1 MGKREEEG
9 AGEAG
14 LRAHR
19 ATRLGQGVGVG
30 GPQVNSAET
39 LQHLDDCL
47 GKRLHQDG
55 RPFCMKSGPTVTRS
69 QGGTAGQVGWPC
81 ARRAL
86 QTPLLW
92 PRAPLMSVAVVAVA
106 HPIYCSEASWPWGWC
121 SCH

>member
-69 QGGTAGQVGWPC
+69 QGGTAGQVGSW
-81 ARRAL
+81 ASLGLGRAS
-86 QTPLLW
+86 TPLGRCSPTTLTQLLW
-92 PRAPLMSVAVVAVA
+92 GCVEQHM
-106 HPIYCSEASWPWGWC
+106 
-121 SCH
+121 